1 MLSIIDK
8 IHDMLKSEEHTQEIL
23 ASQLSTE
30 KRARRAAEK
39 KAYDA
44 EFRIST
50 LLDKVNVL
58 QSELDEQLGKVSE
71 LVSQMAA
78 MFMGNGVVSLSDSI
92 KESLVG
98 AIRDEFEMQKQELI
112 VSFGRENKKCWIL
125 LLLNWRLR
133 IMK

>member
-50 LLDKVNVL
+50 LLDKVNGCVIHY
-58 QSELDEQLGKVSE
+58 K
-71 LVSQMAA
+71 
-78 MFMGNGVVSLSDSI
+78 
-92 KESLVG
+92 
-98 AIRDEFEMQKQELI
+98 
-112 VSFGRENKKCWIL
+112 
-125 LLLNWRLR
+125 LLNFKLL
-133 IMK
+133 KSPSS